1 MPLSPCISRFQRDSW
16 KLRRSH
22 YGSFSM
28 PLSQAKMLIL
38 PGRRLYTRSSAS
50 WIVKS
55 LRFSNPQTAYK
66 SCFMSRNFNNSFRM
80 YEQQQSPLDV
90 QVIRVQILIFIY
102 MCMGGMD
109 VLQNQLV
116 IPPHHLS
123 LIFFCFPLQG
133 DGSFPSAFSLLLPKA
148 LNIWRLKIGLIFRE
162 KEC

>member
-90 QVIRVQILIFIY
+90 QVIRVQILISYIY
-102 MCMGGMD
+102 VYGRHGCVTKSAGNSSSSSFSHFLLFSIARGWFFSFR
-109 VLQNQLV
+109 LQ
-116 IPPHHLS
+116 
-123 LIFFCFPLQG
+123 FTFAQG
-133 DGSFPSAFSLLLPKA
+133 P
-148 LNIWRLKIGLIFRE
+148 
-162 KEC
+162 

>member
-16 KLRRSH
+16 KLHRSH

-38 PGRRLYTRSSAS
+38 PGRRPYTRSSAS

-55 LRFSNPQTAYK
+55 LRFSNPRTASK

-90 QVIRVQILIFIY
+90 QVLRVQVLISYIY
-102 MCMGGMD
+102 IYVYGRHGCVMR
-109 VLQNQLV
+109 
-116 IPPHHLS
+116 
-123 LIFFCFPLQG
+123 
-133 DGSFPSAFSLLLPKA
+133 SAGNSSSSPFSQLLLFSIARGWLFSFCLQFTFAQGP
-148 LNIWRLKIGLIFRE
+148 
-162 KEC
+162 